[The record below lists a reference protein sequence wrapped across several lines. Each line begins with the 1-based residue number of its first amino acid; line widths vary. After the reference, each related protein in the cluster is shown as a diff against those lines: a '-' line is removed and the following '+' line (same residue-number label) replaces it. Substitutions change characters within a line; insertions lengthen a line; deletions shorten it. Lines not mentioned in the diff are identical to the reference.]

1 VNPQAQ
7 HSRFVGSIPA
17 FYDRHLGPVIFEPH
31 ARDLARR
38 IAAGRSA
45 RVLET
50 ACGTGMA
57 TRRILELLPA
67 DAAYVATDLNPDM
80 LAHARTA
87 LAADRRVDWRTAD
100 AQQLPFADGTFDTVT
115 MQFGMMFV
123 PDKDRAFREAW
134 RVLAP
139 GGRFVFNVWDA
150 FAGNPF
156 GRITYEVG
164 ASLFPENP
172 PAFYK
177 TPFGDHD
184 PDAHTDRARR
194 AGFAAVTV
202 EGVAL
207 EGVSESAEHFAAGLI
222 RGNPIALDIESRGT
236 VSCEEVEHHLAEAL
250 RRELGDR
257 PVRTPL
263 HAWVITAT
271 R

>member
-1 VNPQAQ
+1 MNPQAQ

-38 IAAGRSA
+38 LASSHGT

-50 ACGTGMA
+50 ACGTGVA
-57 TRRILELLPA
+57 TRRILEQLPA
-67 DAAYVATDLNPDM
+67 DATYVASDLNPDM
-80 LAHARTA
+80 LEHARTT
-87 LAADRRVDWRTAD
+87 LATDRRVDWRPAD
-100 AQQLPFADGTFDTVT
+100 AQQLPFADGTFDIVT

-123 PDKDRAFREAW
+123 PDKDRALREAW

-150 FAGNPF
+150 WARNPF
-156 GRITYEVG
+156 ARITYEVG

-184 PDAHTDRARR
+184 PEAHTGRARR
-194 AGFAAVTV
+194 GGFSDVTV

-236 VSCEEVEHHLAEAL
+236 VSCEEVERRLAEAL

-257 PVRTPL
+257 PLRTPL

>member
-1 VNPQAQ
+1 VIPQAQ
-7 HSRFVGSIPA
+7 HSRFTGSIPA

-38 IAAGRSA
+38 LASGRSA

-50 ACGTGMA
+50 ACGTGVA
-57 TRRILELLPA
+57 TRHILEQLAP

-80 LAHARTA
+80 LEHARAA
-87 LAADRRVDWRTAD
+87 LGTDRRVDWRTAD
-100 AQQLPFADGTFDTVT
+100 AQQLPFAEATFDAVA

-123 PDKDRAFREAW
+123 PDKERALREAW

-139 GGRFVFNVWDA
+139 GGRFVFNVWDE
-150 FAGNPF
+150 FARNPF

-164 ASLFPENP
+164 ASLFPGNP

-184 PDAHTDRARR
+184 AEEHASRARR
-194 AGFAAVTV
+194 AGFSNVTV

-222 RGNPIALDIESRGT
+222 RGNPIALDIENRGG
-236 VSCEEVEHHLAEAL
+236 VSCEEVERRLADAL

>member
-1 VNPQAQ
+1 MIPQAQ
-7 HSRFVGSIPA
+7 HTRFTGSIPA

-38 IAAGRSA
+38 IASGRSA

-50 ACGTGMA
+50 ACGTGIA
-57 TRRILELLPA
+57 TRRILEQMPA

-80 LAHARTA
+80 LEWARAA
-87 LAADRRVDWRTAD
+87 LGNDGRVDWRTAD
-100 AQQLPFADGTFDTVT
+100 AQQLPFADATFDAVT

-123 PDKDRAFREAW
+123 PDKERALGEAR

-150 FAGNPF
+150 FDRNPF
-156 GRITYEVG
+156 ARITYEVG
-164 ASLFPENP
+164 ASFFPEHP
-172 PAFYK
+172 PAFYL

-184 PDAHTDRARR
+184 PEAHTSRARR
-194 AGFAAVTV
+194 AGFTDVTV

-207 EGVSESAEHFAAGLI
+207 EGVSESAEDFAAGLI
-222 RGNPIALDIESRGT
+222 RGNPIVLDIEGRGG
-236 VSCEEVEHHLAEAL
+236 VSSAEFERRLAEAL

>member
-1 VNPQAQ
+1 MNPQAQ

-38 IAAGRSA
+38 LASSA

-50 ACGTGMA
+50 ACGTGVA
-57 TRRILELLPA
+57 TRRILEQLPA
-67 DAAYVATDLNPDM
+67 GASYVATDLNPDM

-87 LAADRRVDWRTAD
+87 LGSDPRVDWRPAD
-100 AQQLPFADGTFDTVT
+100 AQQLPFEDAAFDAVV

-123 PDKDRAFREAW
+123 PDKDRALREAW

-139 GGRFVFNVWDA
+139 GGRFVFSVWDA
-150 FAGNPF
+150 FARNPF

-164 ASLFPENP
+164 ASLFPGNP

-184 PDAHTDRARR
+184 PEAHTIRARR
-194 AGFAAVTV
+194 AAFAAVTV

-236 VSCEEVEHHLAEAL
+236 VSCEEVELRLAEAL

>member
-1 VNPQAQ
+1 MNPQAQ

-80 LAHARTA
+80 VAHARTA

>member
-139 GGRFVFNVWDA
+139 GGQFVFNVWDA

-222 RGNPIALDIESRGT
+222 RGNPIALDIESRDT